1 MVSENFIQSIISR
14 SNRNRLLLFAGILLI
29 ALIGGALAINA
40 YRNLFS
46 GPFVT
51 EADAIAEIE
60 DVEAVSDYY
69 IRFEADDAIDT
80 GWYEVSTR
88 NGVET
93 SRRYYGAFEVDR
105 KYVLFETPSDPAET
119 DLNVTGWLVPM
130 PSDVR
135 DEVLA
140 DIIRQEP
147 RLEDDFLPFMIQTGD
162 FNLNVGAGLAAVVV
176 IALGAIIGLVIT
188 FQRMGN
194 PAAHPILK
202 NLARFGEPEQVS
214 QQIMT
219 EMDGQKETIGKFNL
233 TRTWAVN
240 LGKSSLDVAK
250 VNDVVWMYKKV
261 VNNRGLKSYFAHVYD
276 RQGKLLTVP
285 GKEAEVDQIMG
296 AIYRRAPWVIAGF
309 SGDIE
314 KAWNKDRAAF
324 IAQVDQRRQQ
334 TAQ

>member
-1 MVSENFIQSIISR
+1 
-14 SNRNRLLLFAGILLI
+14 
-29 ALIGGALAINA
+29 
-40 YRNLFS
+40 
-46 GPFVT
+46 
-51 EADAIAEIE
+51 
-60 DVEAVSDYY
+60 
-69 IRFEADDAIDT
+69 
-80 GWYEVSTR
+80 
-88 NGVET
+88 
-93 SRRYYGAFEVDR
+93 
-105 KYVLFETPSDPAET
+105 
-119 DLNVTGWLVPM
+119 
-130 PSDVR
+130 
-135 DEVLA
+135 
-140 DIIRQEP
+140 
-147 RLEDDFLPFMIQTGD
+147 
-162 FNLNVGAGLAAVVV
+162 
-176 IALGAIIGLVIT
+176 
-188 FQRMGN
+188 
-194 PAAHPILK
+194 
-202 NLARFGEPEQVS
+202 
-214 QQIMT
+214 MT